1 MQEAEDIAMGELSLH
16 SRHYGM
22 EPPQVRTGTGGLG
35 CQLPGCVAS
44 VSAVAAATGGIRPG
58 GLIETDRK

>member
-1 MQEAEDIAMGELSLH
+1 MQEEDIAMGERSFH

-22 EPPQVRTGTGGLG
+22 EPQEVQTGTGGLG
-35 CQLPGCVAS
+35 CQLPGCAAT